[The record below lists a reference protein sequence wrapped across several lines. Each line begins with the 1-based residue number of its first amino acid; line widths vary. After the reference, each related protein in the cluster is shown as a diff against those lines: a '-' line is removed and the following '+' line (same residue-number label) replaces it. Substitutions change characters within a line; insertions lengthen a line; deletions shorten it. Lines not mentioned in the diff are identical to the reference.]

1 MDTLTNVTRAAD
13 STSDLPGARLVTDR
27 VFLTYPE
34 FGRLKH
40 VRGFGL
46 CRHYKCPARGLR
58 PVLTDGR
65 PR

>member
-27 VFLTYPE
+27 VLRPIPSLDGSNTS
-34 FGRLKH
+34 GTSVCAATTNAL
-40 VRGFGL
+40 
-46 CRHYKCPARGLR
+46 ARGLR